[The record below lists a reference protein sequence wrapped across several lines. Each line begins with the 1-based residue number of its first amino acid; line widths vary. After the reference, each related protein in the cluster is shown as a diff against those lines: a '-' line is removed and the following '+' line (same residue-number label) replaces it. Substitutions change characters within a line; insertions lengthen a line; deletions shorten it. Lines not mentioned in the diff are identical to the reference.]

1 MFFNILIKW
10 LHDSVYHTHCP
21 STDETQNINTVK
33 HDYSEVPET
42 KDLKHY

>member
-1 MFFNILIKW
+1 MTAWFGLS
-10 LHDSVYHTHCP
+10 H
-21 STDETQNINTVK
+21 TDETQNINTVK